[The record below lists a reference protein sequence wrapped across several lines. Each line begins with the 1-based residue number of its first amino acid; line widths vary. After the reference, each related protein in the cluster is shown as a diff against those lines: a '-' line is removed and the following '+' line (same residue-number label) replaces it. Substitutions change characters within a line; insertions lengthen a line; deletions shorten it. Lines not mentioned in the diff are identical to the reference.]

1 MKTNQENP
9 HANNLLEIA
18 CTFGSSIRDRYM
30 KVRGI
35 CKDIFSVGDLTYCQV
50 PVDPEFAK
58 KRFQDQSLYKA
69 QLPDGVAFV
78 VEHHRT
84 NSALLGTFS
93 IVASGEMRGNG
104 GETFEFTPIEAKRV
118 LRAIH
123 ARSNK
128 KDIVK
133 DNELAREYAIRNSF
147 KPNE

>member
-1 MKTNQENP
+1 
-9 HANNLLEIA
+9 
-18 CTFGSSIRDRYM
+18 M

-35 CKDIFSVGDLTYCQV
+35 CKDILSSGDLTYCSV

-104 GETFEFTPIEAKRV
+104 GEIFEFTPIEAKRV

-128 KDIVK
+128 KHIVK
-133 DNELAREYAIRNSF
+133 DSELAREYAIRNSF

>member
-9 HANNLLEIA
+9 NANNLLEIA
-18 CTFGSSIRDRYM
+18 CAFGSSIRDRYM
-30 KVRGI
+30 KIRGI
-35 CKDIFSVGDLTYCQV
+35 CKDILSSGDLTYCSV

-93 IVASGEMRGNG
+93 IVASGKMIGNG
-104 GETFEFTPIEAKRV
+104 GEIFEFTPIEAKRV

-123 ARSNK
+123 AKRNK
-128 KDIVK
+128 MDFGL
-133 DNELAREYAIRNSF
+133 DRELAHEYAVRNSF